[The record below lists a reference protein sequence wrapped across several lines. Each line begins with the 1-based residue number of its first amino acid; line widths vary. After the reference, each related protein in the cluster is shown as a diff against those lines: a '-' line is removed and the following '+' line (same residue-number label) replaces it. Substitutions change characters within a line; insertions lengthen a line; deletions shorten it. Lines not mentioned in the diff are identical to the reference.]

1 MARTDNLEN
10 FLTDVAAAIK
20 TKKNDDTVVPAPNF
34 DTEILN
40 LDDGSQIV
48 NSIING
54 TIEELT
60 LPEGTTKIDD
70 YVFYNC
76 NKLAVI
82 TIPPSVTSI
91 GNYAFSNCTGLTSV
105 TIPDSVT
112 SIGSSAFS
120 NDTNLTSVT
129 IPNSVTSIGNYAF
142 AWCNRLI
149 QINWNA
155 GNVQNVSRDSNI
167 FGDAG
172 VNADGIDVIFGNSVK
187 NIPAYLF
194 YYPDD
199 VVFPKIKSITI
210 PDSVTSIG
218 SHAFYGCTGLTSVTI
233 PDSVT
238 SIGGF
243 AFAYTDLTSMVLGN
257 GITIIEDSTF
267 SNCTNLTSITIPD
280 SVTNIEVMAFYSCT
294 NLTLDSLPNS
304 LTYIGDYAFSDCTN
318 LTFTNIPES
327 VKNIGGHAFTK
338 AGNSTNT
345 LIFKG
350 TPSSIDSTAFKNSNF
365 TCLKVPWSEGAVAG
379 APWGAKEIVYDYT
392 EP

>member
-20 TKKNDDTVVPAPNF
+20 TKKNDDALVPAPNF

-112 SIGSSAFS
+112 SIG
-120 NDTNLTSVT
+120 
-129 IPNSVTSIGNYAF
+129 NSAF

-218 SHAFYGCTGLTSVTI
+218 SYAFYYCTGLTSITI

-238 SIGGF
+238 SIGSS
-243 AFAYTDLTSMVLGN
+243 AFANTDLTSIVLGN

-267 SNCTNLTSITIPD
+267 NSCTNLTSITIPN
-280 SVTNIEVMAFYSCT
+280 SVTSIGYSAFFYCS
-294 NLTLDSLPNS
+294 NLILDSLPNS
-304 LTYIGDYAFSDCTN
+304 LAYIGDYAFSGCTN
-318 LTFTNIPES
+318 LTFTNIPEG
-327 VKNIGGHAFTK
+327 VKNICGHAFK
-338 AGNSTNT
+338 DAGNSTNT

-365 TCLKVPWSEGAVAG
+365 TCLKVPWSEGAVANE
-379 APWGAKEIVYDYT
+379 PWGLVGEIVHDYT